1 MMVPEPEEDR
11 VGVGQGRLCVCRG
24 GMLGTGAG
32 DRLDTR
38 RPARR
43 QRGLVAHR
51 TVTAALRLRNLGVK
65 LGSDGRQEAA
75 AAGCRGGEPYE
86 DKG

>member
-1 MMVPEPEEDR
+1 MSTAAECWERALVIGSTRDDR
-11 VGVGQGRLCVCRG
+11 PGGR
-24 GMLGTGAG
+24 GAS
-32 DRLDTR
+32 L
-38 RPARR
+38 P
-43 QRGLVAHR
+43 